1 MVPGWF
7 SAGLE
12 LVREGTST
20 NWWGLA
26 CPAHCQG
33 TSFGAILAGFFA
45 GCLVGAFAVAGLV
58 LYLYISCGHKPQAPS
73 QAPPETLLGP
83 LARRRQDRLRGYLD
97 AQDNTAS

>member
-12 LVREGTST
+12 IVREGTST

-33 TSFGAILAGFFA
+33 PSFGAILAGFFA
-45 GCLVGAFAVAGLV
+45 GCLVGAFSVAGLV
-58 LYLYISCGHKPQAPS
+58 VYIYFTWGSRS
-73 QAPPETLLGP
+73 QPPARAPPETLLGP
-83 LARRRQDRLRGYLD
+83 LVRRRQDRLRGYLD
-97 AQDNTAS
+97 AQDNSAS